1 MYRFAANGVRGISAL
16 HVSPGG
22 STRLRSSSYGGPSNQ
37 GGAGSRREPAADP
50 QAVQEAGEQLPFWY
64 GTQVMSTRS
73 RVVVRM
79 IALAVV
85 LVAAVLIVGALGLS
99 GWPRRLVFVGAVSIG
114 VFAVYAI
121 DHFRERRRP
130 G

>member
-1 MYRFAANGVRGISAL
+1 M
-16 HVSPGG
+16 VSPRG
-22 STRLRSSSYGGPSNQ
+22 SARLRASRYGRPSNQ
-37 GGAGSRREPAADP
+37 GVAGSRRAAAPDP
-50 QAVQEAGEQLPFWY
+50 QAVQEAGEQLPFSY

-73 RVVVRM
+73 RVVVRI

-85 LVAAVLIVGALGLS
+85 LVAAVLIVGALELS

-114 VFAVYAI
+114 VFAVFAI
-121 DHFRERRRP
+121 DHIWERRRP